1 MKIDGNNHI
10 PTRVRPGWAA
20 RMAAAVTATVTVLAA
35 LAMPTSA
42 AGTGW
47 YCTRAADH
55 RQPIADPPLRAVE
68 EHSGYYIDHR
78 HSDPEAADKVLYLTF
93 DAGYENGNVQRTL
106 DVLAEE
112 GVTGAF
118 FILGHL
124 VEAEPDLVA
133 RMAAEGHLVCN
144 HTYGHPNLC
153 GRDAAAVER
162 EVTRLETVCR
172 RLAGVEIAKYF
183 RPPEGC
189 FDIPLLQKVE
199 EMGYKTVFWSFAYAD
214 WDNARQPDPASA
226 KKKILDNL
234 HNGAVILLHP
244 TSATNAAILG
254 EVIREAK
261 AQGYRFGT
269 LDELTGGG
277 R

>member
-1 MKIDGNNHI
+1 METNIRNH
-10 PTRVRPGWAA
+10 GSA
-20 RMAAAVTATVTVLAA
+20 RRGRMSRLLAGGMALLIMGAWGGIHGG
-35 LAMPTSA
+35 A

-47 YCTRAADH
+47 YCARGKDH
-55 RQPIADPPLRAVE
+55 RQPVADPPLRAVE
-68 EHSGYYIDHR
+68 EYGGYYIDHR
-78 HSDPEAADKVLYLTF
+78 HSDPNATDKVLYLTF
-93 DAGYENGNVQRTL
+93 DAGYENGNVAKTL
-106 DVLAEE
+106 DVLSQE

-124 VEAEPDLVA
+124 AQAEPDLVA

-153 GRDAAAVER
+153 GAEASAIES
-162 EVTRLETVCR
+162 EVTRLEKVCR
-172 RLAGVEIAKYF
+172 EAAGVEVAKYF

-189 FDIPLLQKVE
+189 FDIPLLQTVE
-199 EMGYKTVFWSFAYAD
+199 NMGYKTIFWSFAYAD
-214 WDNARQPDPASA
+214 WDNARQPDPAA
-226 KKKILDNL
+226 ARKKILDNL

-254 EVIREAK
+254 DVIREAK
-261 AQGYRFGT
+261 ARGYRFGT

-277 R
+277 L